1 MIALTQSFFPASS
14 SMSRMALAI
23 WPAVTMVSALWWAR
37 YTRIHPPSLLMITVS
52 SSPKRA
58 MSAAMIGRR
67 VRSSDRFWA
76 ASIHLGKINVSSEM
90 SGNSPRPLD

>member
-1 MIALTQSFFPASS
+1 
-14 SMSRMALAI
+14 MSRMALAM

-37 YTRIHPPSLLMITVS
+37 YTRIQPPSRRMITVS

-67 VRSSDRFWA
+67 VRSRVRFCA

-90 SGNSPRPLD
+90 SGNSPRTFDW